1 MLTSLERTILDFERC
16 WWQLPGPKDRDI
28 RVAFGFGPARYYRLL
43 KALMDDPAAL
53 AYDPLT
59 VHRLRRIRPAPW
71 TRPDTGGYGVT
82 GRRAPRMYSRV
93 SGQGPAGRIDARPPR
108 FRR

>member
-1 MLTSLERTILDFERC
+1 MLTSMQRNLLDFERC

-43 KALMDDPAAL
+43 KQLIDDPAAL

-59 VHRLRRIRPAPW
+59 VRRLRRIRA
-71 TRPDTGGYGVT
+71 
-82 GRRAPRMYSRV
+82 RAQDAARYRV
-93 SGQGPAGRIDARPPR
+93 GTV
-108 FRR
+108 